1 MDKRRRGRRRRVHL
15 TICITIAAT
24 VLGFI
29 FAQNNGNLGASNQ
42 GVDYTNS
49 LPIDAKKPTYNRTAS
64 VEFCDDCRL
73 NPQAGGKITSC
84 YDRVIYLRDRY
95 GVLEDDGR
103 ANIMQQHGDN
113 CNITRFPVELWS
125 PNNDKNKNGLGKDIG
140 KFDSMFSRLDYTS
153 LNFST
158 SEIGE
163 IGSASA
169 SSKHGNLTIYIYDTI
184 PYDMSIGLEQRMA
197 AVYASESEFALHMQ
211 VFAFIHICYCYS
223 SLHTSTSLVQI
234 TLMRILRQMLP
245 FYIFSGHIL
254 DEPIIQTRQ
263 IYSSFHLHMHH
274 SASIRQATSWSV
286 DKCQLKLSRMEY

>member
-29 FAQNNGNLGASNQ
+29 FAQNNGNLGASNYQ

-49 LPIDAKKPTYNRTAS
+49 LPINAKKPTYNRTAS

-73 NPQAGGKITSC
+73 NPQAGGKIISC

-125 PNNDKNKNGLGKDIG
+125 PNNDKNKDGLG

-153 LNFST
+153 LNVSA

-184 PYDMSIGLEQRMA
+184 SYDMSIGLEQRMA
-197 AVYASESEFALHMQ
+197 AVYASESEFAL
-211 VFAFIHICYCYS
+211 ITCKS
-223 SLHTSTSLVQI
+223 SLSYIYVTQVC
-234 TLMRILRQMLP
+234 TLQ
-245 FYIFSGHIL
+245 
-254 DEPIIQTRQ
+254 
-263 IYSSFHLHMHH
+263 HL
-274 SASIRQATSWSV
+274 SYR
-286 DKCQLKLSRMEY
+286 